1 MRKWSVAHSPQPRVL
16 QFVTSNGAEGFNGT
30 HASARQ
36 LPLMH
41 ATVEIFVWSLMHY
54 LELRVAVLGEQA
66 LTDGQGHVDTAQTA
80 SADDR
85 ARLVAHERLFKDD
98 IRPFFGFY
106 GEQFVEWKQKFGAY
120 KAQGVSSVT
129 HQFLVRR
136 NERSAQVYTVDARA
150 RSCSCGARQVGM
162 PCGHVYAVLRK
173 IGANGI
179 DAEMGRW
186 GAFGTHRMA
195 VQMAFRKRLDVPA
208 IDWRSLGKSD
218 VVPPSQGVRS
228 ALDAARS
235 AKRKRKRRTNQAD
248 RLPSRGEQRRM
259 TCSNCG
265 EEGHNRRGCTKPAKA
280 AAGAAET
287 PGADT

>member
-1 MRKWSVAHSPQPRVL
+1 
-16 QFVTSNGAEGFNGT
+16 
-30 HASARQ
+30 
-36 LPLMH
+36 
-41 ATVEIFVWSLMHY
+41 
-54 LELRVAVLGEQA
+54 
-66 LTDGQGHVDTAQTA
+66 
-80 SADDR
+80 
-85 ARLVAHERLFKDD
+85 
-98 IRPFFGFY
+98 
-106 GEQFVEWKQKFGAY
+106 
-120 KAQGVSSVT
+120 
-129 HQFLVRR
+129 
-136 NERSAQVYTVDARA
+136 
-150 RSCSCGARQVGM
+150 M

-179 DAEMGRW
+179 DAEMARW
-186 GAFGTHRMA
+186 GAFGTRRMA
-195 VQMAFRKRLDVPA
+195 VQMAFRKRLDVTA

-259 TCSNCG
+259 PCSNCG